1 MGGWLV
7 MKKYLPIIAGVFA
20 LVAIVSFLRSC
31 GLSEKYRE
39 QKLAYTELR
48 AVTDADHAVQLLF
61 IAERDKLIA
70 QKDAEIVQY
79 TERITTYQRQL
90 SVLHTQ
96 LNELQNTEP
105 PTTPEVESLPI
116 VINLRGQVA
125 RLTEMFSVSQRIVS
139 EENEIIKAWE
149 VKFAAQVDIS
159 ESWKK
164 QYEDEHALRLA
175 CEGMNKTLE
184 NKVKTTRF
192 RGKIWTAAAL
202 VAGGYAGYRLLT
214 K

>member
-1 MGGWLV
+1 

-31 GLSEKYRE
+31 GLSEKYQK

-61 IAERDKLIA
+61 IAERDKIITT
-70 QKDAEIVQY
+70 QNEKIEGFVGQV
-79 TERITTYQRQL
+79 TTYQRQL
-90 SVLHTQ
+90 SVLHSQ
-96 LNELQNTEP
+96 LEELQNEEP
-105 PTTPEVESLPI
+105 PTTPEIESLPI
-116 VINLRGQVA
+116 VINLRGQVS
-125 RLTEMFSVSQRIVS
+125 RLTEMFTLANS
-139 EENEIIKAWE
+139 IIAEKDKIIQAWE

-159 ESWKK
+159 NSWKK
-164 QYEDEHALRLA
+164 QYEDEHTLRLA

-184 NKVKTTRF
+184 SKVRTIAF

>member
-1 MGGWLV
+1 

-61 IAERDKLIA
+61 IAERDKIITT
-70 QKDAEIVQY
+70 QNEKIEGFVGQV
-79 TERITTYQRQL
+79 TTYQRQL
-90 SVLHTQ
+90 SVLHSQ
-96 LNELQNTEP
+96 LEELQNTEP
-105 PTTPEVESLPI
+105 PTTPEIESLPI
-116 VINLRGQVA
+116 VINLRGQVS
-125 RLTEMFSVSQRIVS
+125 RLTEMFTLANSIIA
-139 EENEIIKAWE
+139 EKDKIIKAWE

-184 NKVKTTRF
+184 SKVRTIAF

>member
-1 MGGWLV
+1 

-61 IAERDKLIA
+61 IAERDKIITT
-70 QKDAEIVQY
+70 QNEKIEGFVGQV
-79 TERITTYQRQL
+79 TTYQRQL
-90 SVLHTQ
+90 SVLHSQ
-96 LNELQNTEP
+96 LEELQNTEP
-105 PTTPEVESLPI
+105 PTTPEIESLPI
-116 VINLRGQVA
+116 VINLRGQVS
-125 RLTEMFSVSQRIVS
+125 RLTEMFTLANSIIA
-139 EENEIIKAWE
+139 EKDKIIKAWE

-164 QYEDEHALRLA
+164 QYEDEHTLRLA

-184 NKVKTTRF
+184 SKVRTIAF